1 MSQILH
7 DEHSPERYEDV
18 DREAEAYFEA
28 QRGWTR
34 RRVILLIVVLLLIVS
49 LLVYGLLP
57 ALEFWLMPTPSLPL
71 QPALTI

>member
-1 MSQILH
+1 MTTYDDH
-7 DEHSPERYEDV
+7 TTERYEDV

-34 RRVILLIVVLLLIVS
+34 RRVILLIVVLLIIVS

-57 ALEFWLMPTPSLPL
+57 ALEFWFMPAPSLPL

>member
-1 MSQILH
+1 MTT
-7 DEHSPERYEDV
+7 YEDYTEERCEDV
-18 DREAEAYFEA
+18 EREAEAYFEA

-34 RRVILLIVVLLLIVS
+34 RRVILLIIVVLLIVS

-57 ALEFWLMPTPSLPL
+57 ALEFWLMPAPSLPL